1 MSSQPWGDKRWSR
14 ETKKRRLA
22 QARAVMDQI
31 DEKYKT
37 KEEEQYLDPDKGF
50 AELRDPT
57 APRPIADDKDA
68 IKSFKGDSAFLAPD
82 AKCRVAVPSC
92 FGPVALDDEVPT
104 DSMPYPSLEHAFQA
118 VRSNDGAA
126 VRLCETA
133 RDAKRVGAKAFKKR
147 SDQDAFREK
156 AVDVMDALVRDRF
169 ARNDRDALVA
179 TSGRR
184 LRHGNE
190 YGDGYW
196 GLKGDGSGRNELGKA
211 LERCRDLC
219 QNERA
224 FWMAWCSDRVSNLDA
239 RDSAFDACWRR
250 DGDQKLQMLPA
261 VEEALSLVLGRR
273 EDSPLPLDHASISR
287 FHACAVN
294 ACAGTEDYAL
304 VDLGSAHGTFVHRK
318 GRSPKKLEPFVFYRL
333 SKRDE
338 VQFGASSKRF
348 RLVADCERQR
358 RKAERLAGRMASA
371 PDDEKE
377 RTVLVRSLAYEADEA
392 DVRKLFRHIP
402 DVVVTLERGSATVVL
417 PSKNDVTRALA
428 CDLEEVKGRKVRVRR
443 AED

>member
-1 MSSQPWGDKRWSR
+1 LLAAALSQLHTITLLAAPLRKRASKMSSQPWGDKRWSR
-14 ETKKRRLA
+14 ETKRRRLA

-31 DEKYKT
+31 DEKYKS

-68 IKSFKGDSAFLAPD
+68 IKSFKGDFAFLAPD

-92 FGPVALDDEVPT
+92 FGPVALDDDVPP
-104 DSMPYPSLEHAFQA
+104 DSKPYPSLEHAFQA

-126 VRLCETA
+126 VRRCETS
-133 RDAKRVGAKAFKKR
+133 RDAKRIGAKAFKKR
-147 SDQDAFREK
+147 SDQDAFRAK
-156 AVDVMDALVRDRF
+156 AVDVMDALIRDRF
-169 ARNDRDALVA
+169 ARADRDALLA
-179 TSGRR
+179 TGTRR

-219 QNERA
+219 QNEKN
-224 FWMAWCSDRVSNLDA
+224 FWLAWCGDRVSNVDE

-250 DGDQKLQMLPA
+250 EGDAKLQMLPA

-294 ACAGTEDYAL
+294 ACGGVDDGAYAL

-318 GRSPKKLEPFVFYRL
+318 GRSPKRLEPFVFYKMT
-333 SKRDE
+333 KRDE

-348 RLVADCERQR
+348 RLVADCERRR
-358 RKAERLAGRMASA
+358 RKADRLAGRMASQSVW
-371 PDDEKE
+371 KS
-377 RTVLVRSLAYEADEA
+377 TS
-392 DVRKLFRHIP
+392 RH
-402 DVVVTLERGSATVVL
+402 
-417 PSKNDVTRALA
+417 
-428 CDLEEVKGRKVRVRR
+428 R
-443 AED
+443 AEAATETTSHRWRGPPEI